1 MKRGK
6 GNHFL
11 SFWWIIFLH
20 VHSSKGQKPTSLHLT
35 ESIHGMLNSVMDGL
49 IKNTSV
55 RCMFHFID
63 SSSNQNH
70 KKQFILPTVVFQHE
84 NFRYY
89 DDFLFGCQ
97 PTPSPV
103 PGWVTGSCAR
113 TWCWTWTRW
122 SSPPPSWRPTAPSCP
137 SPSTT
142 TSSCSQHRHRRR
154 SSRHT
159 RSSNTPS
166 LIRKYRFNI

>member
-1 MKRGK
+1 MKRSK
-6 GNHFL
+6 GGHFL
-11 SFWWIIFLH
+11 SFLWIIFLR
-20 VHSSKGQKPTSLHLT
+20 VYSSKGQEPGSLHLT
-35 ESIHGMLNSVMDGL
+35 QSIHDMLNSVMDGL

-55 RCMFHFID
+55 RCMFHFIN

-70 KKQFILPTVVFQHE
+70 QEQFILPTLVYQHE

-89 DDFLFGCQ
+89 ENPLFECQ
-97 PTPSPV
+97 LTPSCV

-137 SPSTT
+137 SPATT
-142 TSSCSQHRHRRR
+142 TSSCSQHRPRRR
-154 SSRHT
+154 PSRRT

-166 LIRKYRFNI
+166 LIRKYLD